1 MEIRKVMRKMNNVK
15 KIRNISKEIFLNAH
29 VCPALGWLTRAGE
42 LKEKPMPASI
52 LTLEAIS
59 SLIHSFTHP
68 PILRRSVSPIRILA
82 LLKRTPAPNT
92 YKTAF
97 HNIKGKHNNIIK
109 TTVKVAKD
117 FQNEIKRLREKGVII
132 N

>member
-1 MEIRKVMRKMNNVK
+1 MRKMNDVK
-15 KIRNISKEIFLNAH
+15 KTTNVSKEIFLNAH

-42 LKEKPMPASI
+42 IEEKPTPASI
-52 LTLEAIS
+52 LTHEAIS

-68 PILRRSVSPIRILA
+68 PIPRFSLSSSLRRSVSPIRILA

-92 YKTAF
+92 YKTTF

-117 FQNEIKRLREKGVII
+117 FQNEIKRL
-132 N
+132 